1 MFDLDKIIE
10 VSTGDDTSEKCGKD
24 ANGNLY
30 AFNYRYILPQIGYQ
44 KINNASP
51 FSTIQVNDEG
61 TQFWTG
67 QYYAGSADAA
77 IVPQVFGFPIDA
89 DGKLQNSGIVT
100 VTPKTV
106 YLLITMPMESK
117 VYSEKETGHGY
128 PAQDLRA
135 IPTDPMQDWHATAMA
150 QITPSVTD
158 GPMVPNP
165 YIMKQLMV
173 ISGV

>member
-1 MFDLDKIIE
+1 MPVPFQPFKSMMKEPNFGL
-10 VSTGDDTSEKCGKD
+10 
-24 ANGNLY
+24 ANTMLAALMPPSCHKFL
-30 AFNYRYILPQIGYQ
+30 AFLLTRMVNF
-44 KINNASP
+44 K
-51 FSTIQVNDEG
+51 IQVL
-61 TQFWTG
+61 
-67 QYYAGSADAA
+67 
-77 IVPQVFGFPIDA
+77 
-89 DGKLQNSGIVT
+89 LQLHQ
-100 VTPKTV
+100 KTV
-106 YLLITMPMESK
+106 YLLITMPTGFK

-150 QITPSVTD
+150 QMTLSVTD